1 MKSEILEMKSP
12 SLQIL
17 FWLAITFL
25 PTITVDAEDATRL
38 DQDHLLQYR
47 DTNGNVQPVR
57 TKTDW
62 EIRRASI
69 VKGMTTIMGKLPGDN
84 RRAPLAIQQLEEHD
98 AGTYIR
104 RLITYQSEPKSRTPA
119 YLCIPKDVL
128 AGKRRANAVL
138 CLHPTNG
145 DVGHQVVLGI
155 AGQTGRAYA
164 AELAQAGYVTL
175 SPSYPQMANYWPN
188 LSELGYASGTMKAIW
203 DNIRGIDLLAAFP
216 FVDHSNG
223 FAAIGH
229 SLGGHNA
236 IFTAAFEP
244 RITVLAISCGFDA
257 FPDYF
262 KGIEKKWLAGAG
274 WCQTCY
280 MPRLANYRGQL
291 NQIPFDFPELLGA
304 LAPRRLFVN
313 APLGDG
319 NFRWQSVD
327 RCAAAARPIY
337 KLIGSEDDLI
347 IKHPDCGHD
356 FPEPL
361 RQAAYR
367 TIASVLHPEES

>member
-1 MKSEILEMKSP
+1 MTIAGHHSTSNNWKNTTLELTSVDSSLTSP
-12 SLQIL
+12 N
-17 FWLAITFL
+17 
-25 PTITVDAEDATRL
+25 P
-38 DQDHLLQYR
+38 
-47 DTNGNVQPVR
+47 
-57 TKTDW
+57 
-62 EIRRASI
+62 
-69 VKGMTTIMGKLPGDN
+69 
-84 RRAPLAIQQLEEHD
+84 
-98 AGTYIR
+98 
-104 RLITYQSEPKSRTPA
+104 SRELPA

-145 DVGHQVVLGI
+145 EVGHQVVLGI
-155 AGQTGRAYA
+155 AGQTGQAYA

-175 SPSYPQMANYWPN
+175 SPSYPQMANYLPH

-203 DNIRGIDLLAAFP
+203 DNIRGIDLLASFP
-216 FVDHSNG
+216 YVDHSNG

-236 IFTAAFEP
+236 IFTAVLEP
-244 RITVLAISCGFDA
+244 RITVLVISCGFDA

-262 KGIEKKWLAGAG
+262 EGIENNWLAGAG

-291 NQIPFDFPELLGA
+291 NQIPFDFPELLGS
-304 LAPRRLFVN
+304 LAPRKLFVN

-337 KLIGSEDDLI
+337 KLIGNEDDLI

-367 TIASVLHPEES
+367 TIASVLRPEES